1 MATDKRFLENMAER
15 IVDIAGLD
23 IYDSRLNHL
32 GNYTYTISRL
42 HVYTIN
48 HSYFQNKKLQN

>member
-23 IYDSRLNHL
+23 IYDSRLKHL

-42 HVYTIN
+42 HVYTFT
-48 HSYFQNKKLQN
+48 HYYFQNKKLQN